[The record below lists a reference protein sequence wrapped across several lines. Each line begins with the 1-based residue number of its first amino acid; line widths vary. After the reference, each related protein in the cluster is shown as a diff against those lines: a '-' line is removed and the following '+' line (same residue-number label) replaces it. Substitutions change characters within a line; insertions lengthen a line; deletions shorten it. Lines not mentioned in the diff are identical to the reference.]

1 MKKKPLWEKIKFPK
15 IDFSKIKAWK
25 PDFSK
30 VNIYQVI
37 YVLCIALSVLL
48 LVGLAVLLL
57 APDDGIPEIVIPTI
71 EATEGTQ
78 SSVEG
83 TIGADPTDPTGETQ
97 PREMLPKMA
106 ALYAENPDVIGWVTI
121 PDTKID
127 YPVMYTPEEPNKY
140 LYANFKGK
148 FSIAGMPFI
157 DAHCSMDPESD
168 NLILYAHNMN
178 NGTMFEN
185 LMNYESKKY
194 WQNHPLIQFSTLY
207 EERTYEIIYAFR
219 DKIYDAELDVFKFY
233 KFIDP
238 ESEEEFDEAMAYFA
252 EKSTYDTGLTATY
265 GDKLITLVTCA
276 YHTSNG
282 RFVVVAREVTPEAT
296 PATE

>member
-1 MKKKPLWEKIKFPK
+1 MTKKPFWKKIKLPK
-15 IDFSKIKAWK
+15 IDFSKI
-25 PDFSK
+25 
-30 VNIYQVI
+30 NIYQVI
-37 YVLCIALSVLL
+37 YVLCITLSILL
-48 LVGLAVLLL
+48 LVGLAVMVL

-71 EATEGTQ
+71 EATEGTA
-78 SSVEG
+78 SPTEG
-83 TIGADPTDPTGETQ
+83 TSGTDPTEETK

-121 PDTKID
+121 PDTKVD
-127 YPVMYTPEEPNKY
+127 YPVMYTPEDPEKY

-148 FSIAGMPFI
+148 FSVAGMPFI
-157 DAHCSMDPESD
+157 DAHCSMDPESV
-168 NLILYAHNMN
+168 NLLIYAHNMN

-185 LMNYESKKY
+185 IMNYEYKKF
-194 WQNHPLIQFSTLY
+194 WQKHPLIHFSTLY
-207 EERTYEIIYAFR
+207 EERTYEVVYAFR
-219 DKIYDAELDVFKFY
+219 DKIYDAEKDVFKFY

-238 ESEEEFDEAMAYFA
+238 ESQEEFDEAMAYFA
-252 EKSTYDTGLTATY
+252 KKSTYDTGVTATY

-282 RFVVVAREVTPEAT
+282 RFVVVAREVTPETT